1 VRARSDSQSASR
13 LAGASFGALLL
24 VAACAGR
31 PADHFYTLSP
41 LPETPRPPAR
51 ELTRHIILDVT
62 LPAALDR
69 RAMVINT
76 GADRVVI
83 LEHERWAESLADLV
97 SGTLARDIE
106 KRRNDVL
113 VGDRGFD
120 QANTTPVKIKVDVV
134 EMSARRQGRAILE
147 AHWRIVDAAAKTDE
161 IGGDVFS
168 APLAGEEYAAVAR
181 AFSLCLS
188 SLADRLVE
196 KLPPR

>member
-1 VRARSDSQSASR
+1 MRARINSQSASR

-24 VAACAGR
+24 VAACAAR
-31 PADHFYTLSP
+31 PSDHFYTLSP
-41 LPETPRPPAR
+41 LPETSRPPAAAFR
-51 ELTRHIILDVT
+51 RHVILDVT

-69 RAMVINT
+69 RAMVINI

-83 LEHERWAESLADLV
+83 LEHERWAEPLADMV

-120 QANTTPVKIKVDVV
+120 QTNTTSVKIKVDVV
-134 EMSARRQGRAILE
+134 EMSARRQGRATLE

-168 APLAGEEYAAVAR
+168 APLVGEEYAAVAR
-181 AFSLCLS
+181 AFSMCLS

>member
-1 VRARSDSQSASR
+1 VRARIDSESATC
-13 LAGASFGALLL
+13 LAGASLSALLL
-24 VAACAGR
+24 VAACAAR
-31 PADHFYTLSP
+31 PSDHFYTLSP
-41 LPETPRPPAR
+41 LPEGSRPPAR
-51 ELTRHIILDVT
+51 ELTRHVILDVT

-69 RAMVINT
+69 REMVINI

-83 LEHERWAESLADLV
+83 LEHERWADSLADLV

-106 KRRNDVL
+106 KRRDDVL
-113 VGDRGFD
+113 VGGRGFD
-120 QANTTPVKIKVDVV
+120 QTNTTPVKIKVDVV
-134 EMSARRQGRAILE
+134 EMSARRDGRAILE

-168 APLAGEEYAAVAR
+168 ASLEGKEYASVAR
-181 AFSLCLS
+181 AFSMCLS